1 MSDSE
6 FKQLKLKAEKKR
18 HVRKKRDSFSDEEEI
33 NQEEFDKTR
42 ELQKLRKRP
51 AGTNI
56 VTLALGKKINKIE
69 EVIVDDPFKLNSG
82 GLVTGKDMKGY
93 KTKNDAY
100 DVGTQFYK
108 ETHIRDEDD
117 EMKKFIET
125 EMGKIKGKDLEIEK
139 ESEGSKYLSPEDA
152 ALQALPEHLK
162 KSTFKKDQQMLSA
175 QMLAGIPEVDLGIEV
190 KIQNIERT
198 ERAKRDLLAKGEI
211 NTGGL
216 AMARN
221 ANSSHARFSDTSGSL
236 GSDGRFEPNV
246 FGDAAIP
253 MDSARWASEHSDPN
267 GVEAKVR
274 RDMLQSGAPRSK
286 PEGSDYM
293 MNRNE
298 NSFAKDYDGVAGDE
312 AALKKFKEMEN
323 AQQKQK
329 KRK

>member
-1 MSDSE
+1 MSE

-18 HVRKKRDSFSDEEEI
+18 HVRKKRDSFSDDEEI

-69 EVIVDDPFKLNSG
+69 EDILDDPFKLNSG

-93 KTKNDAY
+93 KTKTDAY

-125 EMGKIKGKDLEIEK
+125 EMGKIKGKDLEAEQ
-139 ESEGSKYLSPEDA
+139 ESEGTKYLSPEDA

-198 ERAKRDLLAKGEI
+198 ERAKRELLAKGEI
-211 NTGGL
+211 STGEL
-216 AMARN
+216 PRN

-253 MDSARWASEHSDPN
+253 MDPARWAAEQHDPN
-267 GVEAKVR
+267 AVEAKIR

-286 PEGSDYM
+286 PEGSEFM
-293 MNRNE
+293 ANRNE
-298 NSFAKDYDGVAGDE
+298 NSFTKDYDRDFDGVAGDE
-312 AALKKFKEMEN
+312 AAVKKFKEMED
-323 AQQKQK
+323 AYMKQK
-329 KRK
+329 RKK